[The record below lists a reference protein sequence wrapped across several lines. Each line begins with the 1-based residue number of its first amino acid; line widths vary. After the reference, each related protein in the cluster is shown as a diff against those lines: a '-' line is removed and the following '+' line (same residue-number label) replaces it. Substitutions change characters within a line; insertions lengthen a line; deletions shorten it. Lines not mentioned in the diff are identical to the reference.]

1 MRKRRKF
8 YSGRVNHIYQRTV
21 NWVNIFYSDEDFL
34 VYYTIFSVCAK
45 SADIIIL
52 NLCMMFD
59 HVHFLAITEN
69 IQELSG
75 FVDRFA
81 SWHVH
86 EYNCNTHRRGKLYHK
101 NFGSAPKWNDKDI
114 RSAINYVGNNPVEKK
129 LCNRAEEY
137 RWNFL
142 AYAISKNPFSEEYIA
157 NKASKKLR
165 NVIREAKEMAEQ
177 NLPLKYVHLRR
188 MMKGLSSKERQQFVD
203 QVITMYLPFDYQTLI
218 GYFGSY
224 GLMTEAMNSNTGS
237 EFDINEPKDASSHT
251 IFRDIIEYL
260 GKIIAP
266 IDIGKITTLPE
277 QEKNLLAVE
286 LKKRFKIGD
295 WQLRKFLHI
304 TK

>member
-1 MRKRRKF
+1 
-8 YSGRVNHIYQRTV
+8 
-21 NWVNIFYSDEDFL
+21 
-34 VYYTIFSVCAK
+34 
-45 SADIIIL
+45 
-52 NLCMMFD
+52 MMFD
-59 HVHFLAITEN
+59 HAHFLVISEN
-69 IQELSG
+69 IKELSG

-86 EYNCNTHRRGKLYHK
+86 EYNSHIRRKGKLYHK

-157 NKASKKLR
+157 SKVSKKLR
-165 NVIREAKEMAEQ
+165 NAIREAKEMAEQ
-177 NLPLKYVHLRR
+177 NLPLKYVHLNR
-188 MMKGLSSKERQQFVD
+188 MMKRLSSKERQQFID
-203 QVITMYLPFDYQTLI
+203 QVITMYLPFDYQALI

-224 GLMTEAMNSNTGS
+224 DLMIEAMNSNTGS

-251 IFRDIIEYL
+251 IFRYMIEYL
-260 GKIIAP
+260 GKIISP

-277 QEKNLLAVE
+277 QEKNLLAIE
-286 LKKRFKIGD
+286 LRSRFKIND

>member
-1 MRKRRKF
+1 
-8 YSGRVNHIYQRTV
+8 
-21 NWVNIFYSDEDFL
+21 
-34 VYYTIFSVCAK
+34 
-45 SADIIIL
+45 
-52 NLCMMFD
+52 MMFD

-69 IQELSG
+69 SQELSG

-86 EYNCNTHRRGKLYHK
+86 EYNRNINRRGKLYHK

-224 GLMTEAMNSNTGS
+224 GLMIEAMNSNTGS

-251 IFRDIIEYL
+251 IFRDMIEYL

>member
-86 EYNCNTHRRGKLYHK
+86 EYNCNIHRRGKLYHK

-165 NVIREAKEMAEQ
+165 NVIREAKEMAEL

-203 QVITMYLPFDYQTLI
+203 QVITIYLPFDYQTLI

-224 GLMTEAMNSNTGS
+224 SLMTEAMNSNTGS